1 MAWEGTRWMDGCV
14 DAVDAVDGRD
24 GNVED
29 GPRFRRRTKTTM
41 ATTTGWRPLTGRCP
55 GDDFLDGSGRQRGT
69 WARQGTSRRPPP
81 PRGSRRRRG
90 GQRWDRDEALE
101 ESQRGKSQPGPWRRR
116 AKGQRAGDS
125 RVAVSTVSKRRA
137 APRGVKARVWVTHEA
152 QEQRSAWGEHTQRG
166 QRSAEAA
173 EETPTDR
180 RQGRQGSLLVRQ
192 SGSMRRRRHPPAC
205 SPTKSCA
212 HPSSR
217 RQAHLRGKRRSA
229 GTFRER
235 RHQSPGHSDLTS
247 VAPKDHQGR
256 RRKHGGRD
264 EHGRRHQTRH
274 DGHEGTLA
282 LSRAW

>member
-1 MAWEGTRWMDGCV
+1 MAWEGTRWMDGCVDAV

-116 AKGQRAGDS
+116 AKGKRAGDS

-137 APRGVKARVWVTHEA
+137 APRGVKAARV
-152 QEQRSAWGEHTQRG
+152 GDPRG
-166 QRSAEAA
+166 TRA
-173 EETPTDR
+173 EERVGGAHTKRAAQR
-180 RQGRQGSLLVRQ
+180 R
-192 SGSMRRRRHPPAC
+192 
-205 SPTKSCA
+205 
-212 HPSSR
+212 
-217 RQAHLRGKRRSA
+217 
-229 GTFRER
+229 
-235 RHQSPGHSDLTS
+235 
-247 VAPKDHQGR
+247 
-256 RRKHGGRD
+256 GGRGD
-264 EHGRRHQTRH
+264 A
-274 DGHEGTLA
+274 D
-282 LSRAW
+282 